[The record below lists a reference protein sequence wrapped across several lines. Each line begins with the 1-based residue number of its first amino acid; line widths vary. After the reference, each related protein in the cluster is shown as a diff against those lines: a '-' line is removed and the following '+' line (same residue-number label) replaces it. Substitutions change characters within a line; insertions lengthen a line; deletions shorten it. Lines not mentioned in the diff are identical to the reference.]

1 MKYTKQILMLICSLL
16 MLGYQGCEEAT
27 IDPAD
32 IFTGLLNNTQSI
44 PLDQLKKMEG
54 HYEITD
60 GSNFLGKKAICV
72 VNNNILSF
80 ITDKEGLYMV
90 CRLGYKS
97 TDTTLYLTG
106 YFRDPLSSLKGF
118 IKMEIK
124 DPKSI
129 VKIMSGNIDSNV
141 VAAMTFLSSSDNSPK
156 TSTLQ
161 FKRAF
166 NQNGSKQ
173 DFTIIA
179 HRGGGRNSD
188 DLPYSEN
195 SIEMIKH
202 ATDFGAT
209 GVEIDIKLTS
219 DLVPIIYHD
228 DDINVRLTLKSPIIG
243 QINQYRYKILA
254 SFVRLI
260 RGEQIPTLENTLD
273 FIVDSTTLK
282 TVWLDIKDTDQ
293 MFKKIVP
300 LTENAKARAA
310 AKNRSLAIYYGIP
323 SEEVFTSFKSIK
335 DHKTLNSLCELEYE
349 KCQEIGAKVWAP
361 RWTLGIDKSTI
372 SSAQRNQVKVFT
384 WTLDEEQ
391 VINRYITTYNY
402 DGILTNYPSLVAYY
416 YYSQY
421 K

>member
-1 MKYTKQILMLICSLL
+1 MYHKKQILIILSYLL
-16 MLGYQGCEEAT
+16 MLGFEGCEKST

-32 IFTGLLNNTQSI
+32 IFTEILINTQSL
-44 PLDQLKKMEG
+44 PNATLEKMEG
-54 HYEITD
+54 HYEVTD
-60 GSNFLGKKAICV
+60 GSNFLGKQVICL
-72 VNNNILSF
+72 VNNNVLSF

-90 CRLGYKS
+90 CHLGYKS

-141 VAAMTFLSSSDNSPK
+141 VAAMTFLSGVDNSPK

-166 NQNGSKQ
+166 NHNGSKQ

-219 DLVPIIYHD
+219 DLVPVIYHD

-243 QINQYRYKILA
+243 QINQYRYKILT

-260 RGEQIPTLENTLD
+260 KGEQIPSLENTLD
-273 FIVDSTTLK
+273 FIIDSTSLK
-282 TVWLDIKDTDQ
+282 TVWLDIKDSDE

-300 LTENAKARAA
+300 LAENAKARAA
-310 AKNRSLAIYYGIP
+310 AKNRNLAIYYGIP
-323 SEEVFTSFKSIK
+323 NNEVLASFKSIK
-335 DHKTLNSLCELEYE
+335 DFKTLNSLCELEYE

-372 SSAQRNQVKVFT
+372 SNVQRNQVKVFT

-391 VINRYITTYNY
+391 LINRYITAYNY